1 MNNKLAI
8 LFFFIKALF
17 LYIKLDL
24 IWFAVYS
31 QKNVYGPQLSL
42 ITRNSKF
49 KLRISV
55 AIFTWILLAVGL
67 TTLLF
72 SLKEQNRW
80 KIFLIGFSYGFVV
93 YGVYNGT
100 NYATIEKYKARTAII
115 DTLWGSFAGGIIA
128 TIASL

>member
-1 MNNKLAI
+1 M
-8 LFFFIKALF
+8 
-17 LYIKLDL
+17 YIKLDL

-42 ITRNSKF
+42 INSNSKF
-49 KLRISV
+49 RLRIPV
-55 AIFTWILLAVGL
+55 AILTWILLAAGL

-72 SLKEQNRW
+72 SLKEKNRW
-80 KIFLIGFSYGFVV
+80 KIFLIGFLYGFVV

-100 NYATIEKYKARTAII
+100 NYATIEKYKVRTAII
-115 DTLWGSFAGGIIA
+115 DTLWGSIAGGIIA

>member
-1 MNNKLAI
+1 MNKKLLI

-42 ITRNSKF
+42 INSNSKF
-49 KLRISV
+49 RLRIPV
-55 AIFTWILLAVGL
+55 AILTWILVAAGL

-72 SLKEQNRW
+72 SLKEKNRW
-80 KIFLIGFSYGFVV
+80 KIFLIGFLYGFVV

-100 NYATIEKYKARTAII
+100 NYATIEKYKVRTAII
-115 DTLWGSFAGGIIA
+115 DTLWGSIAGGIIA

>member
-1 MNNKLAI
+1 MNKKLLI

-42 ITRNSKF
+42 INSNSKF
-49 KLRISV
+49 KLRIPV
-55 AIFTWILLAVGL
+55 AILTWILLATGL
-67 TTLLF
+67 TILLF
-72 SLKEQNRW
+72 SLKEKNRW
-80 KIFLIGFSYGFVV
+80 KIFLIGFLYGFIV

-100 NYATIEKYKARTAII
+100 NYATIEKYKVRTAII
-115 DTLWGSFAGGIIA
+115 DTLWGSVAGGIIA

>member
-1 MNNKLAI
+1 MNKKLLI

-42 ITRNSKF
+42 INSNSKF
-49 KLRISV
+49 RLRIPV
-55 AIFTWILLAVGL
+55 AILTWILLAAGS

-72 SLKEQNRW
+72 SLKENNRW
-80 KIFLIGFSYGFVV
+80 KIFLIGFLYGFVV

-100 NYATIEKYKARTAII
+100 NYATIEKYKVRTAII
-115 DTLWGSFAGGIIA
+115 DTLWGSIAGGIIA

>member
-1 MNNKLAI
+1 MNKKLLI

-42 ITRNSKF
+42 INSNSKF
-49 KLRISV
+49 RLRIPV
-55 AIFTWILLAVGL
+55 AILTWILLAAGL

-72 SLKEQNRW
+72 SLKEKNRW
-80 KIFLIGFSYGFVV
+80 KIFLIGFLYGFVV

-100 NYATIEKYKARTAII
+100 NYATIEKYKVRTAII
-115 DTLWGSFAGGIIA
+115 DTLWGSIAGGIIA